1 MAYQLPIKYFNS
13 FWLKKVVGSSNVNPE
28 DQITAGPDPGTYQYE
43 STVTTYVEGG
53 TGNGGQYFLPTW
65 PGLPW
70 GWSLNKLD
78 PVNPG
83 VELAYPC
90 FPWGGGNWNGGIL
103 PPDCHPG
110 DYFPGCDFCGGS
122 LVNRVDDLP
131 QGLKRSWFV
140 EEARI
145 RGGYNNTSVSLG
157 VKAFL
162 VDDINEQQHR
172 ISSLIYSGIFNSRTG
187 VNNTNVFSTAEAITK
202 SLDPSNGSIQ
212 KLYAYDTNLT
222 VFQENKVSKA
232 LIDKDAI
239 YSAEGVGTPV
249 SSTQL
254 VIGQIVPYVGEYG
267 ISTNPES
274 WAQFGFRQY
283 FADVNRGT
291 VLRLSRD
298 GITEIGAYGMTD
310 WFRDNLNLIKETPVA
325 TVNTYDASVTGVRPD
340 EYTIT
345 FNITNEVGSDCNCE
359 NIPVG
364 SVIEI
369 NGFSLNNFFVVDVV
383 VSSREECTIITNQ
396 SFIFSDFGLSGWNEF
411 TTASFSTTVK
421 DKVRAGFDTHSKNYT
436 ISLQT
441 YQPNTGCVPDLTT
454 STLGF
459 DEAINGWVSFYDY
472 SPSFLD
478 SLKNDFYTG
487 TGNSLYKQYSEVP
500 NTRGVFYGVPNKSSI
515 EFIFNN
521 NPSLVK
527 NFLTV
532 GYEGSNGWMID
543 HFVSDSTEQDYSP
556 FSPIAPPLAG
566 AIWYPSRDITNP
578 VMSYVEGIYFD
589 PVSQQPLH
597 AGFDRKENRYVANL
611 VNSSSGQRGE
621 VVFGGQVSGIKGYFA
636 TVKLSTDDVTD
647 VGGMKELYAV
657 SSEIVKSS

>member
-13 FWLKKVVGSSNVNPE
+13 FWLKKVVGASNLNPE
-28 DQITAGPDPGTYQYE
+28 DQITAGGGTYDYE

-53 TGNGGQYFLPTW
+53 LGSGGQYFLPTW

-70 GWSLNKLD
+70 GWTLNRTD

-83 VELAYPC
+83 VDLAYPC
-90 FPWGGGNWNGGIL
+90 FPWGGGDWNGGTL

-110 DYFPGCDFCGGS
+110 DFIVGCDFCGGS

-145 RGGYNNTSVSLG
+145 RGGFNNTSVSFG

-254 VIGQIVPYVGEYG
+254 VIGQIVPYIGEYG

-310 WFRDNLNLIKETPVA
+310 WFRDNLSLVKETPVP
-325 TVNTYDASVTGVRPD
+325 TVNTYDAEVTGLRPE
-340 EYTIT
+340 EYTIFFT
-345 FNITNEVGSDCNCE
+345 ITNQEDDCDCS

-369 NGFSLNNFFVVDVV
+369 NGISLNNFFVVDVQP
-383 VSSREECTIITNQ
+383 SLDNTTCTITANQ
-396 SFIFSDFGLSGWNEF
+396 AFIFSDFGLGGWNEF
-411 TTASFSTTVK
+411 DTVSFLTTFK
-421 DKVRAGFDTHSKNYT
+421 DKVRGGFDTHNKNYT

-441 YQPNTGCVPDLTT
+441 YQPNTGCIPDLST

-472 SPSFLD
+472 SPLFLD
-478 SLKNDFYTG
+478 SLKNEFFTG
-487 TGNSLYKQYSEVP
+487 TGNSLYKHYSEIP
-500 NTRGVFYGVPNKSSI
+500 NTRGTFYGQAYPSSI

-532 GYEGSNGWMID
+532 GYEGSSGWMID
-543 HFVSDSTEQDYSP
+543 HFVSDATEQDYSP

-566 AIWYPSRDITNP
+566 AVWYPSRDITNP
-578 VMSYVEGIYFD
+578 VLSYVEGIYFD
-589 PVSQQPLH
+589 PISQQPLH

-611 VNSSSGQRGE
+611 INTSSGQRGE

-636 TVKLSTDDVTD
+636 TVKLSTDNVTD
-647 VGGMKELYAV
+647 IGGMKELYAV
-657 SSEIVKSS
+657 NTEVVKSS